1 MLPVDGAL
9 HDLGVNNLAV
19 AGESNVFCLSSSEL
33 PTSGGS
39 RRLWSPEEDFSNRT
53 LEQH

>member
-9 HDLGVNNLAV
+9 HDAGVNNLAV
-19 AGESNVFCLSSSEL
+19 AGEGNLFCLSRAEL

-39 RRLWSPEEDFSNRT
+39 RTLWPPEENLSNRT
-53 LEQH
+53 LE

>member
-1 MLPVDGAL
+1 MTVDGAL
-9 HDLGVNNLAV
+9 HDPEANNLAV
-19 AGESNVFCLSSSEL
+19 AGEDKVFCLSRAEL

-39 RRLWSPEEDFSNRT
+39 RKLWPPEEDFPNRT